1 MNLIQRKKTWSWRCP
16 YWLPIEYP
24 LLVHAEIDREP
35 AVSNLDKEP
44 TSLEYVKS
52 RPDRWET
59 EAIDM
64 MIGLCRNITA
74 RSYRSM

>member
-1 MNLIQRKKTWSWRCP
+1 MPVLAAYRI
-16 YWLPIEYP
+16 P

-44 TSLEYVKS
+44 TSYKEYVKS

-64 MIGLCRNITA
+64 MIGLCRKYNCPFI
-74 RSYRSM
+74 SFM